1 MRHGSSKLPAS
12 TQTTVLRR
20 AGPHASYGGVG
31 VFRWVHYS
39 KCMKLRDAFKQQL
52 ETGRPLTEADLA
64 DDVDD
69 GLPAIWHSVMVPL
82 DDGNLYTSGRQ
93 MVPGDRLLIAYLV
106 SDSARAKEIVLEE
119 SEIEDYASQYRLLR
133 LAGKIPVLTLP

>member
-1 MRHGSSKLPAS
+1 
-12 TQTTVLRR
+12 
-20 AGPHASYGGVG
+20 
-31 VFRWVHYS
+31 
-39 KCMKLRDAFKQQL
+39 MKLRDAFKQQL
-52 ETGRPLTEADLA
+52 ETGRPLTEADLS
-64 DDVDD
+64 DDDS
-69 GLPAIWHSVMVPL
+69 GLPAIWHSVMVPM
-82 DDGNLYTSGRQ
+82 DDDNLYTSGRQ